1 MSESINTLE
10 LLTHVDIF
18 AGIPESALLAL
29 LSTAETEG
37 HEAGEVIFE
46 EGSRGGAMFLVAA
59 GAVELSTAV
68 GSRLDPRRAAAGRG
82 GEHQRLALLDRGQIF
97 GELSLFDELPRSAQA
112 QAFVKTT
119 LLRFPASS
127 FNRLL
132 EEQPA
137 IAPQLLH
144 NIVKKLSLRLRDAD
158 LEIRELSRA
167 RA

>member
-59 GAVELSTAV
+59 GAVELATAV
-68 GSRLDPRRAAAGRG
+68 GR

-97 GELSLFDELPRSAQA
+97 GELSLFDDLPRSARA

-137 IAPQLLH
+137 IAPVLLH
-144 NIVKKLSLRLRDAD
+144 NLVKKLSLRLRDAD